1 MGNHNPLPATVLI
14 GLRGSGK
21 TTLGRLLAARR
32 GVQFI
37 DLDDRTVAG
46 SGHASVSA
54 FFRAAGEHAFRA
66 AEARALEAVLDELR
80 SRRDGRDGG
89 ARPGAVVALGGGT
102 PTAPGARELLER
114 ARADGLARVV
124 LLEAPAAVLGARLA
138 AAPGDR
144 PLLLGTDFTQEAALL
159 GERRMPAYR
168 TLADAVVS
176 TAGDAEASVAAIE
189 SSVPGH
195 PGT

>member
-1 MGNHNPLPATVLI
+1 VGHHNPPPATVLI

-32 GVQFI
+32 SVPFI

-54 FFRAAGEHAFRA
+54 FFRSAGEPAFRA
-66 AEARALEAVLDELR
+66 AESLALQAVLAAP
-80 SRRDGRDGG
+80 GG
-89 ARPGAVVALGGGT
+89 AVIALGGGT
-102 PTAPGARELLER
+102 PTAPGAAGRV
-114 ARADGLARVV
+114 RVV
-124 LLEAPAAVLGARLA
+124 LLEAPPAVLGARLA

-144 PLLLGTDFTQEAALL
+144 PLLMGTDFAQEAALL
-159 GERRMPAYR
+159 GERRLPLYR
-168 TLADAVVS
+168 SIADAVVT

-189 SSVPGH
+189 AVTPS
-195 PGT
+195 